1 VSWGSFH
8 FAVKIDL
15 EGQGGGVKN
24 RAAVLAVAE
33 VTLDFACDF
42 RRQTTF

>member
-24 RAAVLAVAE
+24 RAAILAVAQ
-33 VTLDFACDF
+33 VALDIASDF
-42 RRQTTF
+42 RSQTAF